1 MGDNSDSFSAQL
13 RVRHLSGRPVW
24 LRRPDKAARI
34 EEALTHFRVIPHV
47 SRPRLRSFAD
57 PGLRNSESVALKKEQ
72 PGTVPG
78 CVSDAECVTS
88 LGFGIPE
95 DSKAIKGCQHQ

>member
-1 MGDNSDSFSAQL
+1 LEQREHRFRCSSKPLA
-13 RVRHLSGRPVW
+13 
-24 LRRPDKAARI
+24 RRPSYSRPGIFFLALSQDRLNPPAVRGKLI
-34 EEALTHFRVIPHV
+34 EEFGIQLP
-47 SRPRLRSFAD
+47 
-57 PGLRNSESVALKKEQ
+57 LKKEQ